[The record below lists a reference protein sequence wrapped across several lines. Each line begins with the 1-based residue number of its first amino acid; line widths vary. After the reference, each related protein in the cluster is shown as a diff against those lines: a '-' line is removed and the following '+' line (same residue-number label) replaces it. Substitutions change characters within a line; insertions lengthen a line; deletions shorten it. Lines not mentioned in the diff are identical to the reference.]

1 MMESKEPMMDEM
13 DTMPPYIPV
22 AETESAP
29 GVSGNVLL
37 EKARRFG
44 VLSQAKK
51 NLKSELD
58 AVTSEMTSIQE
69 EIAEKMLAENPR
81 LRVKVA
87 ELEDGTAVFKTV
99 HVYSEIWAG
108 HNGDEAG
115 LMEAMKNCGLADMVK
130 EKFNTSTLSS
140 WVREK
145 DPDKKMT
152 AEELKESLPPEIQEF
167 IKISKVLKMGCKG

>member
-1 MMESKEPMMDEM
+1 MEEM
-13 DTMPPYIPV
+13 DTMAPFIPV
-22 AETESAP
+22 AETESVTS
-29 GVSGNVLL
+29 VSGDVLL

-44 VLSQAKK
+44 VLSQVKK
-51 NLKSELD
+51 NLKAELD
-58 AVTSEMTSIQE
+58 ATTNEMTSIQE

-81 LRVKVA
+81 LRVKVS
-87 ELEDGTAVFKTV
+87 ELEDGSPVFKTV

-115 LMEAMKNCGLADMVK
+115 LMEAMKKCGLNDMVK

-152 AEELKESLPPEIQEF
+152 VEELRDCLPPELQEF